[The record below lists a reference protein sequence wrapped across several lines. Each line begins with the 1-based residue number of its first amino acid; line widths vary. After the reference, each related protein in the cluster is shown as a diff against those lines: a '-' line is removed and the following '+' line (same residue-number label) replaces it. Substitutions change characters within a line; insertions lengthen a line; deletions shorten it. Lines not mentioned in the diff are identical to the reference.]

1 MSKKIKKDKSMNEA
15 LKSYKSWNAQ
25 LKDLEKQGMYGAEY
39 YVNRVTEL
47 EEEVKMLKTKLKKEK
62 LKHA

>member
-1 MSKKIKKDKSMNEA
+1 MSKKIKKDKSTIEA
-15 LKSYKSWNAQ
+15 LKAYKSWNAL

-47 EEEVKMLKTKLKKEK
+47 EEEVKKLKAKLKKEK